1 MTNMKIDKTYT
12 IFFASSGN
20 DDDTKIMIFTV
31 CYDKLVKIHTHIF
44 REAYHKGFTP
54 DMVIIR
60 S

>member
-44 REAYHKGFTP
+44 RHITKALHQTWL
-54 DMVIIR
+54 
-60 S
+60 